1 MNAWW
6 EALTLFQQIFICV
19 AIPSTVLMVVQF
31 VLTLIGMGDMA
42 SDSDVD
48 VDVDTDVDVDF
59 DDVTDAVDARD
70 PFDYGIAFRLFTLRG
85 MISFLAVMGWTGYAL
100 GDGSIGYAIAVTVSV
115 IAGFLMMLAIA
126 GLAYVFEKLQSNG
139 NIQITNAIGKSGT
152 VYLTVPK
159 NREGKGKVNV
169 VVQECYGEYEAV
181 SDENEPLPFGTEVVV
196 VAISGDNTLVVR
208 RK

>member
-6 EALTLFQQIFICV
+6 EALTLFQQIFVCI
-19 AIPSTVLMVVQF
+19 AIPSTVLMAVQF
-31 VLTLIGMGDMA
+31 ILTLIGMGDMT
-42 SDSDVD
+42 SDGDVD
-48 VDVDTDVDVDF
+48 VDVDTDVDADI
-59 DDVTDAVDARD
+59 DDVTDAVDAKD

-85 MISFLAVMGWTGYAL
+85 MIAFLAIMGWTGYAL
-100 GDGSIGYAIAVTVSV
+100 GDGVLGYAWPSVIAVL
-115 IAGFLMMLAIA
+115 AGFLMMLAIA
-126 GLAYVFEKLQSNG
+126 ALAYLFEKLQTSG

-159 NREGKGKVNV
+159 NREGKGKINV
-169 VVQECYGEYEAV
+169 VVQESYGEYEAV

>member
-31 VLTLIGMGDMA
+31 VLTLIGMGDLT
-42 SDSDVD
+42 SDADVD
-48 VDVDTDVDVDF
+48 VDVDVDVDADL

-85 MISFLAVMGWTGYAL
+85 LISFLAVMGWTGYAL
-100 GDGSIGYAIAVTVSV
+100 GDGSIGYIGPVIISV
-115 IAGFLMMLAIA
+115 VAGFLMMFAIA
-126 GLAYVFEKLQSNG
+126 GLAYLFEKLQSNG
-139 NIQITNAIGKSGT
+139 NIQIANAIGKSGT

-159 NREGKGKVNV
+159 CREGKGKINV
-169 VVQECYGEYEAV
+169 VVQERYGEYEAV
-181 SDENEPLPFGTEVVV
+181 TDENEPLPFGTEVVV
-196 VAISGDNTLVVR
+196 IATSGDDTLVVR